1 MKITESVRQTNMSY
15 KRCLTGPCERL
26 KAETGKRGSDRHD
39 RPNPLQDILVIVENI
54 RGNILSISFLIPWD
68 SCPRNQQR
76 GDIRLTRKYEISSG
90 VSYEK
95 GLRDLQRRSARYV
108 TVQLS
113 LGLESIRSN
122 TSFLWIRV
130 PPQSVGVCKLC
141 EQDDFQPQCRILLD
155 LEHCSRHKA

>member
-1 MKITESVRQTNMSY
+1 MKPGAICGTASSISCGTLLDGRYLLSSWPRSSETPKYAWTRQISMKITESVRQTNMSY

-76 GDIRLTRKYEISSG
+76 GISDSQGNTKFPLVSAMRRGYAIFKGDRL
-90 VSYEK
+90 
-95 GLRDLQRRSARYV
+95 V
-108 TVQLS
+108 T
-113 LGLESIRSN
+113 
-122 TSFLWIRV
+122 
-130 PPQSVGVCKLC
+130 
-141 EQDDFQPQCRILLD
+141 
-155 LEHCSRHKA
+155 